1 MALVRPFRA
10 LRPEPHAAA
19 AVAAVPYDVVSTD
32 EARAL
37 AAGAPLSFLH
47 VTRPEIDLAPDV
59 DPHDPRVYETARA
72 NLAQLWEIAPLVV
85 EAEPALYVYRMRAG
99 AHAQVGVAGCFSL
112 DEYDAGV
119 VKKHERTR
127 PDKEDDRTR
136 HMVTIEAQTGIVF
149 LTYRQTPAI
158 DAVVD
163 QICATEPL
171 FDFDA
176 PDGVGHT
183 VWRATAGDTWSL
195 RDLFAV
201 VPALY
206 IADGHHRV
214 ASAARARKALGVRTS
229 TANSGTTFGSGAAAE
244 RDYFLAVAF
253 PDRQTRILPYNRTV
267 ADLAGATPAQFLE
280 RLSAR
285 LTVEP
290 GDASPPPKGSLAMYM
305 EGRWRRVRLSG
316 GPGGPGGA
324 GGGGGA
330 GGAAA
335 DPLRALDASMLQDH
349 VLGPLLDV
357 RDVRTDPR
365 VRFVGGARGTRE
377 LERLVDGGQAAVAFS
392 MAAVTV
398 EELLAVSDAGEM
410 MPPKSTWFEPKLR
423 DGLLTHLL

>member
-72 NLAQLWEIAPLVV
+72 NLTQLWEIAPLVV
-85 EAEPALYVYRMRAG
+85 DAEPALYVYRLRAG

-136 HMVTIEAQTGIVF
+136 HMVTIEAQSGIVF
-149 LTYRQTPAI
+149 LTYRQEPPI

-163 QICATEPL
+163 QVCTTEPL

-183 VWRATAGDTWSL
+183 VWRATLDHTWSL
-195 RDLFAV
+195 RDLFAA

-214 ASAARARKALGVRTS
+214 ASAARARHALDARAS
-229 TANSGTTFGSGAAAE
+229 TAASGATAE
-244 RDYFLAVAF
+244 RNYFLAVAF

-267 ADLAGATPAQFLE
+267 ADLGGATPARFLE

-285 LTVEP
+285 LPVEP
-290 GDASPPPKGSLAMYM
+290 ADASTPAKGSTAMYL

-316 GPGGPGGA
+316 GEGGAGDDA
-324 GGGGGA
+324 GGGGGV
-330 GGAAA
+330 AAA
-335 DPLRALDASMLQDH
+335 DPLRALDVSLLQEL

-365 VRFVGGARGTRE
+365 MRFVGGARGTRE
-377 LERLVDGGQAAVAFS
+377 LVRLVDSGQAAVAFS

-398 EELLAVSDAGEM
+398 DELLAISDAGEI